1 LESKRIVTIS
11 GQDVI
16 LLSLGQP
23 IETLY
28 KVTAGVIKT
37 AIFAGCHNR
46 RVQRNWLLDGSLCQG
61 SVVIPLSSGHS
72 PWLCSSLSLGL
83 LEFHLATKCQQT
95 ITNLSLT
102 KRNRHSSLRY
112 RAA

>member
-23 IETLY
+23 VETLY

-61 SVVIPLSSGHS
+61 SVIVPLSSRHGLR
-72 PWLCSSLSLGL
+72 LCRSLGLSL
-83 LEFHLATKCQQT
+83 LEFHLAAKCQQT
-95 ITNLSLT
+95 VASFSLT
-102 KRNRHSSLRY
+102 KDSGCRT
-112 RAA
+112 A